1 MPDYD
6 GEYVFLT
13 THEFKNNIARWTRLL
28 ERGTYKVLFI
38 KRHGTVVAAY
48 LTDGAASMAE
58 KIMKKRARREGLI
71 SEIPRNS
78 GFF

>member
-28 ERGTYKVLFI
+28 ERGTYKVLFV

-48 LTDGAASMAE
+48 VTGGARGMAD
-58 KIMKKRARREGLI
+58 KIMAKRAQREGLI
-71 SEIPRNS
+71 SEIPKDS